1 MKCNEILFGTYECAY
16 NIMPPFKC
24 GFSNEFKYVAVDKC
38 LIKEII
44 DLWEQGIH
52 TTGCCCGHGD
62 ASKAFIGV
70 DFEDID
76 KMKALG
82 YKVHFNSCRPEDED
96 SFVPKTILSY
106 GEIQKGFNWWI
117 ENKFEDE
124 EEEEI

>member
-1 MKCNEILFGTYECAY
+1 MKCNEINYGSYDCAY

-24 GFSNEFKYVAVDKC
+24 GFDNKFKYIAIDKC

-44 DLWEQGIH
+44 DLWEQGVH

-62 ASKAFIGV
+62 TSKAFIGV

-82 YKVHFNSCRPEDED
+82 YTVHFNSCRPKDED
-96 SFVPKTILSY
+96 SFVPKTILNY
-106 GEIQKGFNWWI
+106 GEIHKGFDWWK
-117 ENKFEDE
+117 ENKFEGE
-124 EEEEI
+124 K